1 MIRTRRIEI
10 IFGLITFVLLGL
22 VVGVTSGGGS
32 LALAQ
37 SSDSVFE
44 LRIYTTH
51 PGRLDALHDR
61 FSQHTIRLF
70 ERHGMVNIGYFTP
83 QDSPEADN
91 TLVYLLAHDSRESAA
106 ESWQAFIAD
115 PEWQEVYSESRAD
128 GPIVEKLESV
138 FLNPTDYSQLR

>member
-1 MIRTRRIEI
+1 MNKTKQAGVL
-10 IFGLITFVLLGL
+10 FGLLTFAFGMLAGVLLGQSN
-22 VVGVTSGGGS
+22 V
-32 LALAQ
+32 AIAQ
-37 SSDSVFE
+37 AADKVFE
-44 LRIYTTH
+44 LRTYTTH
-51 PGRLDALHDR
+51 PGKLDDLHKR
-61 FSQHTIRLF
+61 FSEHTIGLF
-70 ERHGMVNIGYFTP
+70 ERHGMTNVGYFTP